1 MPAQSECPLC
11 GGTGWKEVV
20 RDGVTAVARCGCVRP
35 PAAEDLLRQSGIPPR
50 FENAGFDN
58 FSAGRRQ
65 DNPIEHDHLTNA
77 IVTARRFAA
86 DYLPDNSE
94 PGHGGLL
101 LQGPTGGGKTHLAVA
116 VLRELMQRGLEGFFF
131 DYQQWLKQMRGAYD
145 AAAGNDHRIV
155 LERAQEADVV
165 LLDDLGSERY
175 SEWVEDTITS
185 LINHRYNARRAIIAT
200 TNLPI
205 PQLGDSWAQK
215 NPVTGRH
222 DIKDTLTDRIGARA
236 VSRLLGMCRIC
247 RISTRDYRERG
258 LSRAVSN

>member
-1 MPAQSECPLC
+1 MPANPDCPHC

-20 RDGVTAVARCGCVRP
+20 HDGVTAVARCACVQP
-35 PAAEDLLRQSGIPPR
+35 PNAEDLLRQSGIPLR

-65 DNPIEHDHLTNA
+65 DHPIEHDHLTNA

-86 DYLPDNSE
+86 DYLPNNE
-94 PGHGGLL
+94 QGPGGLL
-101 LQGPTGGGKTHLAVA
+101 LQGATGVGKTHLAVA
-116 VLRELMQRGLEGFFF
+116 VLRELIQRGLEGFFF

-145 AAAGNDHRIV
+145 AAAGGEHRVV
-155 LERAQEADVV
+155 LERAQDAEVV

-185 LINHRYNARRAIIAT
+185 LINHRYNARKAIIAT

-205 PQLGDSWAQK
+205 PQLGDAWAEK

-222 DIKDTLTDRIGARA
+222 NIKDTLADRIGARA
-236 VSRLLGMCRIC
+236 VSRLFGMCRIV

-258 LSRAVSN
+258 LSRAVSS

>member
-1 MPAQSECPLC
+1 MPANPDCPTC

-20 RDGVTAVARCGCVRP
+20 RDGVSAAARCACVQP

-50 FENAGFDN
+50 FDNAGFDN

-77 IVTARRFAA
+77 IAMAKRFAA
-86 DYLPDNSE
+86 DYLPNSE
-94 PGHGGLL
+94 QGAGGLL
-101 LQGPTGGGKTHLAVA
+101 LQGPTGVGKTHLAVA
-116 VLRELMQRGLEGFFF
+116 VLRELIQRGLEGFFF

-145 AAAGNDHRIV
+145 AAAGDEHRVV
-155 LERAQEADVV
+155 LERAQYADVV

-185 LINHRYNARRAIIAT
+185 LINHRYNTRRAIIAT

-205 PQLGDSWAQK
+205 PQLGDAWAEK

-222 DIKDTLTDRIGARA
+222 AIKDTLTDRIGARA
-236 VSRLLGMCRIC
+236 VSRLFGMCRIV

-258 LSRAVSN
+258 LSRAVSS